1 MDDGY
6 SVYYLSSYFTHARY
20 ISILFH
26 TCNVKFQQKNCH
38 NRLPLYASCKWPL
51 SAHYSP
57 SPQILYLKLAL
68 WSLAETTTLHIQ
80 RHRPYLHVTTYIWP
94 PPPHHRRNN
103 NIPPPITHTHTHNSR
118 PSSCSTLP
126 PHPQTPPHTIT
137 HLPPVA
143 FFLHHLPQPLV
154 LRIQGRLTPVQVG
167 RVRPHLGRKAGE
179 VFQQLRYILSTIAGN
194 QNINTYLI
202 L

>member
-68 WSLAETTTLHIQ
+68 
-80 RHRPYLHVTTYIWP
+80 
-94 PPPHHRRNN
+94 
-103 NIPPPITHTHTHNSR
+103 
-118 PSSCSTLP
+118 
-126 PHPQTPPHTIT
+126 
-137 HLPPVA
+137 
-143 FFLHHLPQPLV
+143 
-154 LRIQGRLTPVQVG
+154 
-167 RVRPHLGRKAGE
+167 
-179 VFQQLRYILSTIAGN
+179 
-194 QNINTYLI
+194 
-202 L
+202 